1 MDVNKEPPPLFDDI
15 KSDTKDL
22 DDDNDDI
29 FASAIQ
35 VKFNDHIKKSILQIA
50 SIVFELFHLTAAF
63 SFASSIF
70 TFSTLN

>member
-15 KSDTKDL
+15 NSDTKDL

-35 VKFNDHIKKSILQIA
+35 VMFNDYISERIQSIA
-50 SIVFELFHLTAAF
+50 SIVFE
-63 SFASSIF
+63 
-70 TFSTLN
+70 